1 MKNRFVTNIRHSVTL
16 FKKIRH
22 RKKVE
27 KSLMPYS
34 FFDCIFTICDTFTHF
49 TLKSIIDKKNTLF
62 KNFLN
67 ICENVQKRNK
77 TINLVRRGRWIL

>member
-1 MKNRFVTNIRHSVTL
+1 MKNRCVTNIRHSVTL

-34 FFDCIFTICDTFTHF
+34 FFDCIFTICDTFTYF
-49 TLKSIIDKKNTLF
+49 TLKSIIDKK
-62 KNFLN
+62 
-67 ICENVQKRNK
+67 IRYIK
-77 TINLVRRGRWIL
+77 TF

>member
-1 MKNRFVTNIRHSVTL
+1 
-16 FKKIRH
+16 
-22 RKKVE
+22 
-27 KSLMPYS
+27 MPYS

-67 ICENVQKRNK
+67 TCENVQKRNK